1 MAGETEIAQFMKK
14 LVDIDKDWP
23 DRPDAEPRRL
33 LEVPWVHDFTPD
45 SSIIA
50 PMFVQ
55 GNESPLIFIDE
66 QSKRDDT
73 ALLLWCNEEK
83 KDHCT
88 LRVPIKRANLLL
100 SAAAEGKI
108 VLEGEEFQPVGYDVP
123 AIMKQGQQR
132 EKETYP
138 IFIIAPMTP
147 EEIERMKSYAEERM
161 VDYSEYTEW
170 FYVADKLE
178 SPDMKGLTAWFESP
192 QCDFKEP
199 PFYFMAVDRW
209 SLEIA
214 NDEEEITDTWAECI
228 VASDQGA
235 EYVLEG
241 DNGYPYVSWRGG
253 FGYDRNSFEEGTE
266 ICMALEQANERFME
280 LFRGAEFVYW
290 KEFQSWA
297 DKTPNPRCEGFEFPE
312 GRAYWPS
319 VDWDE

>member
-1 MAGETEIAQFMKK
+1 MPPIPYWQLPSLYWVSRVEHPPTWRVIFLVPLGETEIAQFMKK

-123 AIMKQGQQR
+123 AIMVLIRIISGFWTVSNFHTEARPTTR
-132 EKETYP
+132 ERNIPDFHNSTYDP
-138 IFIIAPMTP
+138 GGDRKN
-147 EEIERMKSYAEERM
+147 EELRRR
-161 VDYSEYTEW
+161 EYG
-170 FYVADKLE
+170 
-178 SPDMKGLTAWFESP
+178 GL
-192 QCDFKEP
+192 
-199 PFYFMAVDRW
+199 
-209 SLEIA
+209 L
-214 NDEEEITDTWAECI
+214 
-228 VASDQGA
+228 
-235 EYVLEG
+235 
-241 DNGYPYVSWRGG
+241 
-253 FGYDRNSFEEGTE
+253 
-266 ICMALEQANERFME
+266 
-280 LFRGAEFVYW
+280 
-290 KEFQSWA
+290 
-297 DKTPNPRCEGFEFPE
+297 
-312 GRAYWPS
+312 
-319 VDWDE
+319 